1 MSNLK
6 NFEKTLPMGKIGN
19 PAEIG
24 KFVKFIIEN
33 DIKYISGST
42 VYFDGNLNKSFFNP
56 MYVYKQFR
64 TFKRLKFNLY
74 FL

>member
-42 VYFDGNLNKSFFNP
+42 VYFDGNLNKSFF
-56 MYVYKQFR
+56 
-64 TFKRLKFNLY
+64 
-74 FL
+74 